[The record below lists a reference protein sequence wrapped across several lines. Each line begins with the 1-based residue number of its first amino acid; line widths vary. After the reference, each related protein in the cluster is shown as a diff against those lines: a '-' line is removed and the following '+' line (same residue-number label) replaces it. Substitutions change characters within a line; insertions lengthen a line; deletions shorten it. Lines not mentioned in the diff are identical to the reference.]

1 MPTVIVESPALPA
14 PGRVPFEQALSI
26 GRCPNSDLQIL
37 DGRIS
42 KQHAVLR
49 SNGEQFLVEDLGSRN
64 GTFLNGKRI
73 LVPSQLGNGDVVQ
86 VGDSRLTFE
95 HHPVDESSARKRTST
110 TTMQIRKREVR
121 HDFPPANQVGSPEM
135 LSEDYDRLRLAWRLS
150 LEIGFDRPLR
160 DQADRIVDLLIQE
173 FDADRGVLMLF
184 PRGTADRSD
193 PENLRPIGVVTRKGD
208 PKESVRVPRTVL
220 RAVLEQ
226 RKGVL
231 AADARSDAR
240 FDTSKSVILQ
250 GIRSALCVPLT
261 ARSGNLVGVLA
272 LDATRVVNT
281 FHEKDL
287 IVLETVG
294 VQIATAIENT
304 LLVEQM
310 REQAVAR
317 ERLSRLLS
325 PNLVEEVVSGQ
336 LKFTQA
342 GEIRHVTIL
351 FTDMRGFTAMSQRFG
366 PAEVLRLL
374 NSYFGMAVNI
384 LFRHEGTLDKFMG
397 DGMMALFGAP
407 IHQPDAPIRAV
418 RAATEIQAAVRD
430 WNLELVKAGHE
441 QIHIGIGIASGPVVA
456 GAMGSTQTMSY
467 TVVGPAV
474 NLASRLCAVAGQGE
488 ILICSTIRGLVA
500 EEVPVGAPRMVK
512 LKGYADPVPA
522 HPVTI

>member
-1 MPTVIVESPALPA
+1 MPTVIVESPALPTT
-14 PGRVPFEQALSI
+14 GRVPFEQALSI
-26 GRCPNSDLQIL
+26 GRSPDSDLQIL
-37 DGRIS
+37 DGHIS
-42 KQHAVLR
+42 KRHAILR
-49 SNGEQFLVEDLGSRN
+49 SNAEEFLVEDLGSRN

-73 LVPSQLGNGDVVQ
+73 VVPTQLNNGDVVQ

-95 HHPVDESSARKRTST
+95 HHPIDEQPHPKHRTST

-150 LEIGFDRPLR
+150 MEIGFDRPLE
-160 DQADRIVDLLIQE
+160 DQAERIVDLLIQE

-184 PRGTADRSD
+184 PRGTSDRND

-240 FDTSKSVILQ
+240 FDTSKSVIMQ

-294 VQIATAIENT
+294 VQIATAVENT

-342 GEIRHVTIL
+342 GETRHVTIL
-351 FTDMRGFTAMSQRFG
+351 FTDVRGYEPALRPGRGAAPPQLLLRRGRRHPLPPRGHPRQVHGRRHDGALRRAYLPARRPRARG
-366 PAEVLRLL
+366 PR
-374 NSYFGMAVNI
+374 
-384 LFRHEGTLDKFMG
+384 G
-397 DGMMALFGAP
+397 DGDPGRRAQLERGARQGRP
-407 IHQPDAPIRAV
+407 RAV
-418 RAATEIQAAVRD
+418 PHRHRHRRGPGRRRCNGQHPDHVLHGGRAGGEPRRSPD
-430 WNLELVKAGHE
+430 GRGGHR
-441 QIHIGIGIASGPVVA
+441 P
-456 GAMGSTQTMSY
+456 
-467 TVVGPAV
+467 
-474 NLASRLCAVAGQGE
+474 
-488 ILICSTIRGLVA
+488 
-500 EEVPVGAPRMVK
+500 
-512 LKGYADPVPA
+512 
-522 HPVTI
+522 